1 MIVPVTEEN
10 LMDAARVHAA
20 AWRESHRD
28 ICTPEFV
35 AAHTAQRQ
43 ADYLRKEQAAGKEL
57 WLLLSPGPVG
67 IVSTWGDLIENL
79 YVRPERQGLGYG
91 GQLLCFAAARCPRPT
106 RWVLS
111 SNQFAY
117 EWYRRE
123 GFRPTGVDKPLSG
136 GLFERELRRE

>member
-1 MIVPVTEEN
+1 MPEGRGMIVPVTEEN

-35 AAHTAQRQ
+35 AAHTARRQ
-43 ADYLRKEQAAGKEL
+43 ADYLRRERAAGKEL

-79 YVRPERQGLGYG
+79 YVLPERQGLGG
-91 GQLLCFAAARCPRPT
+91 VHHGRPAHPVGAQQQPI
-106 RWVLS
+106 RLRLV
-111 SNQFAY
+111 
-117 EWYRRE
+117 
-123 GFRPTGVDKPLSG
+123 PPG
-136 GLFERELRRE
+136 GLPAHRRGKAPVRGTT